1 MVERHEVLRTT
12 FPADH
17 KGDPVQTVWPAV
29 PVPLQRFDLSGA
41 RPRTAELNAFCDA
54 PFDVFTVT
62 PLRAAVILRDAGQRQ
77 LLLVLAH
84 IAIDYRG
91 QEVLREEL
99 TEALSAAASG
109 RPVVLPPVVCQ
120 PLDHALAEAGADD
133 GGCLDHW
140 RSVISAA
147 PAGIFPTAV
156 IPERVRYT
164 RVGLASPALGE
175 ALPLL
180 HRGHR
185 PPLEPVLLTALA
197 ICLAT
202 ICRQPVIPLSC
213 TWPAREP
220 ERTRRLVASV
230 MRDIILNIDLSD
242 APSFVQAVHRTDE
255 AMRLCARHS
264 QYDVYGLI
272 EADSLINRRRGA
284 WRRSAVFVNLG
295 LGPDPA
301 WPRTAPEP
309 DAAGLRG
316 LLRDSSVTAETGA
329 EEHYD
334 DFNLYMSLAHGEGG
348 RPEIF
353 LAANQAVLT
362 ESEVV
367 SVARGIEAMLVE
379 LALADDL
386 SMAEAQ
392 RVSGLRPRL
401 VGEDWISV
409 EGSWFHR
416 GLTEEILRRHD
427 GVASASTRLEP
438 DGTTV
443 AYVVTRPEGPSPAE
457 LREFLLAHLD
467 FRHAVVVPERVVVS
481 EDAESEGWIAPE
493 AGENTAERAVRESVR
508 AANQLG
514 DVDMSLSYVEAG
526 GLLRRVPV
534 VLARLRQ
541 QGVEGFVAGDF
552 LRPCSLRTLPLLRT
566 SRQAPSQAL
575 ARE

>member
-17 KGDPVQTVWPAV
+17 KGDPVQTVWPPV
-29 PVPLQRFDLSGA
+29 PVPLRRFDLSGA
-41 RPRTAELNAFCDA
+41 RPRAAELDAFCDA
-54 PFDVFTVT
+54 PFDVFAET
-62 PLRAAVILRDAGQRQ
+62 PLRAAVILRDAGRRQ
-77 LLLVLAH
+77 LLLVIAH

-91 QEVLREEL
+91 QEVLCEEL

-120 PLDHALAEAGADD
+120 PVDHALAEAGADD
-133 GGCLDHW
+133 GSCLDHW
-140 RSVISAA
+140 RSVMSAA

-156 IPERVRYT
+156 IPEQVRYT

-180 HRGHR
+180 HREHR
-185 PPLEPVLLTALA
+185 LPLEPVLLTALA

-202 ICRQPVIPLSC
+202 ICRQPVIPLSY

-255 AMRLCARHS
+255 AMRLCALHS
-264 QYDVYGLI
+264 QYDVYGLLQ
-272 EADSLINRRRGA
+272 ADSLINRRRGA

-295 LGPDPA
+295 PGPDSG
-301 WPRTAPEP
+301 WPRTPPEP
-309 DAAGLRG
+309 HAADPRD
-316 LLRDSSVTAETGA
+316 LLPGSSVTAETGA

-334 DFNLYMSLAHGEGG
+334 DFNLYMSLAFGEGG

-353 LAANQAVLT
+353 LAANQAILT
-362 ESEVV
+362 ESEAV
-367 SVARGIEAMLVE
+367 SLARGIEAMLVE

-392 RVSGLRPRL
+392 RVSGLTPRL
-401 VGEDWISV
+401 VGEDWISLD
-409 EGSWFHR
+409 GSWFHH
-416 GLTEEILRRHD
+416 GLTEEILRRHE
-427 GVASASTRLEP
+427 GVASASARVEP

-443 AYVVTRPEGPSPAE
+443 AYVVTRPGGPSPAE

-467 FRHAVVVPERVVVS
+467 FRHALVVPERVVVS
-481 EDAESEGWIAPE
+481 EAAGAEGRTAAEY
-493 AGENTAERAVRESVR
+493 GESTVERAVRASVR
-508 AANQLG
+508 EANELA
-514 DVDMSLSYVEAG
+514 DVDMSLSYV
-526 GLLRRVPV
+526 
-534 VLARLRQ
+534 ARLRQ
-541 QGVEGFVAGDF
+541 QGLEGFVAGDF
-552 LRPCSLRTLPLLRT
+552 LRPCSLRTLPLLRA
-566 SRQAPSQAL
+566 SRRAL